1 MVEVW
6 DWIKRTPTA
15 VFKSLLERLSKSWA
29 VGVGSSPLAEVHVII
44 YVSEWCVTLVNNIV
58 AAPLGTGQQQQPI
71 Q

>member
-44 YVSEWCVTLVNNIV
+44 YVSE
-58 AAPLGTGQQQQPI
+58 
-71 Q
+71 